1 MKPEKKYKTQG
12 SLKLIGQANFDNQ
25 KSPCPGIT
33 HPVKFGEEF
42 EILEN
47 IDIKK
52 LTKLQVWKEL
62 LKKK

>member
-12 SLKLIGQANFDNQ
+12 SLKLIGQANFDNK

-52 LTKLQVWKEL
+52 LTKLQV
-62 LKKK
+62 